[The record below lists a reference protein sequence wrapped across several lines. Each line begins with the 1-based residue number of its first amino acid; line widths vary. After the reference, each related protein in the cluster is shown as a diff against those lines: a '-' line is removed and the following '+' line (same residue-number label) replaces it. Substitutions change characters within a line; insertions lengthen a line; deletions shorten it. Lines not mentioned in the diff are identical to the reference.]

1 MDNEF
6 NFIMTDDGSVGL
18 YNNKVR
24 DIYHSKSGAY
34 LEACEKFV
42 KPLIDIN
49 YFKSKNAFSVLD
61 ICYGIGYNSK
71 ALLNN
76 ITNKSFSIDS
86 LDTDRTLVALSPLI
100 KDSINNIDLKLFIL
114 ESVLKS
120 YNNFDEYY
128 PEVYPY
134 LNDSYFQFFDTP
146 ILNLLSL
153 IQKHGYNLSY
163 QPNSCGF
170 LHNIYYRYIS
180 NQLKQDFKS
189 TNNINFY
196 INDARIS
203 LKTIDKKYDI
213 VFLDAFS
220 PQKDPTLW
228 TIDFLSL
235 ISKHLDD
242 NSVILSYSKSTP
254 FRSALLELGFNV
266 GKTFINEIDM
276 GTIAS
281 KNKSNI
287 QNPLSDYYIKLINT
301 KSGITYKDTNLSL
314 QPTEI
319 LLNRELEQKLSNRIS
334 HTKFLKM
341 SES

>member
-6 NFIMTDDGSVGL
+6 NFVMTDDMSVGL
-18 YNNKVR
+18 YNNKVK

-76 ITNKSFSIDS
+76 ITNKYFSIDS
-86 LDTDRTLVALSPLI
+86 LDTDRTLVTLSPLV
-100 KDSINNIDLKLFIL
+100 KDSIDNIDLKLFIL

-128 PEVYPY
+128 TEIYPY
-134 LNDSYFQFFDTP
+134 LNESYFQFFDTP

-153 IQKHGYNLSY
+153 IQKQGYNLSY
-163 QPNSCGF
+163 QSNSSGF

-189 TNNINFY
+189 TNNLNFY

-287 QNPLSDYYIKLINT
+287 QNPLSDYDIKLINT

>member
-6 NFIMTDDGSVGL
+6 NFVMTDDGSVGL
-18 YNNKVR
+18 YNNKVK

-49 YFKSKNAFSVLD
+49 YFKNKNAFSVLD

-76 ITNKSFSIDS
+76 ITNKYFSIDS
-86 LDTDRTLVALSPLI
+86 LDTDRTLVTLSPLV
-100 KDSINNIDLKLFIL
+100 KDSIDNIDLKLFIL

-128 PEVYPY
+128 TEIYPY
-134 LNDSYFQFFDTP
+134 LNESYFQFFDAP

-287 QNPLSDYYIKLINT
+287 QNPLSDYDIKLINT

-319 LLNRELEQKLSNRIS
+319 LLNREQEQKLSNRIS

>member
-6 NFIMTDDGSVGL
+6 NFVMTDDTSVGL
-18 YNNKVR
+18 YNNKVK

-34 LEACEKFV
+34 LEAYEKFV
-42 KPLIDIN
+42 KPLININ
-49 YFKSKNAFSVLD
+49 YFKNKNAFSVLD

-71 ALLNN
+71 ALLNK
-76 ITNKSFSIDS
+76 IANKSFSIDS

-100 KDSINNIDLKLFIL
+100 KDSIDNIDLKLFIL

-128 PEVYPY
+128 TEIYPY
-134 LNDSYFQFFDTP
+134 LNEPYFQFFDTS

-163 QPNSCGF
+163 QPNPCGF

-180 NQLKQDFKS
+180 NQSKRDFKS

-235 ISKHLDD
+235 ILKHLDD

-287 QNPLSDYYIKLINT
+287 QNPLSDYDIKLINT
-301 KSGITYKDTNLSL
+301 KSGITYKDINLSL
-314 QPTEI
+314 QPAEI
-319 LLNRELEQKLSNRIS
+319 LSNREQEQKLSNRIS
-334 HTKFLKM
+334 HTRFLKM
-341 SES
+341 SKS

>member
-6 NFIMTDDGSVGL
+6 NFVMTDDMSAGL
-18 YNNKVR
+18 YNNKVK
-24 DIYHSKSGAY
+24 DIYHSKSGAH
-34 LEACEKFV
+34 LEAYEKFI

-76 ITNKSFSIDS
+76 IINKSFSIDS

-100 KDSINNIDLKLFIL
+100 KDSIDNIDLKLFIL
-114 ESVLKS
+114 ESVLKG
-120 YNNFDEYY
+120 YNNFNEYY
-128 PEVYPY
+128 TEIYPY
-134 LNDSYFQFFDTP
+134 LNESYFQFFDNP

-153 IQKHGYNLSY
+153 IINHGYYLSY
-163 QPNSCGF
+163 QPNSSSF

-180 NQLKQDFKS
+180 NQSKQDFKS

-203 LKTIDKKYDI
+203 LKNIDKKYDI

-235 ISKHLDD
+235 ISKHLDY

-266 GKTFINEIDM
+266 GKTFISEIDT
-276 GTIAS
+276 GTIAA

-287 QNPLSDYYIKLINT
+287 QNPLSDYDIKLINT
-301 KSGITYKDTNLSL
+301 KSGITYKDINLSL
-314 QPTEI
+314 QPAEI
-319 LLNRELEQKLSNRIS
+319 LSNREQEQKLSNRIS

>member
-6 NFIMTDDGSVGL
+6 NFVMTDDMSVGL
-18 YNNKVR
+18 YNNKVK

-34 LEACEKFV
+34 LEAYEKFV
-42 KPLIDIN
+42 KPLININ
-49 YFKSKNAFSVLD
+49 YFKSKNAFNVLD

-86 LDTDRTLVALSPLI
+86 LDTDRTLVALSPLV
-100 KDSINNIDLKLFIL
+100 KDSIDNIDLKLFIL

-128 PEVYPY
+128 TEIYPY
-134 LNDSYFQFFDTP
+134 LNESYFQFFDTH

-189 TNNINFY
+189 TNNLNFY

-287 QNPLSDYYIKLINT
+287 QNPLSDYDIKLINT

-319 LLNRELEQKLSNRIS
+319 LLNREQEQKLSNRIS

>member
-6 NFIMTDDGSVGL
+6 NFVMTDDMSVGL
-18 YNNKVR
+18 YNNKVK
-24 DIYHSKSGAY
+24 DIYHSKSGAN
-34 LEACEKFV
+34 LEAYEKFV
-42 KPLIDIN
+42 KPLININ
-49 YFKSKNAFSVLD
+49 YFKSKNTFSILD

-100 KDSINNIDLKLFIL
+100 KDSIDNIDLKLFIL

-128 PEVYPY
+128 TEIYPY
-134 LNDSYFQFFDTP
+134 LNESYFQFFDTP

-153 IQKHGYNLSY
+153 IQKHDYNLSY
-163 QPNSCGF
+163 QPNSSGF

-180 NQLKQDFKS
+180 NQSKQDLKS
-189 TNNINFY
+189 TNNLNFY

-203 LKTIDKKYDI
+203 LKTLDKKYDI

-235 ISKHLDD
+235 ILKHLDD

-266 GKTFINEIDM
+266 GKTFISEIDM

-281 KNKSNI
+281 KSKSNI
-287 QNPLSDYYIKLINT
+287 QNPLSDYDIKLINT
-301 KSGITYKDTNLSL
+301 KSGITYKDINLSL
-314 QPTEI
+314 QPAEI
-319 LLNRELEQKLSNRIS
+319 LSNRDQEQKLSNRIS

-341 SES
+341 SKS

>member
-6 NFIMTDDGSVGL
+6 NFVMTDDMSVGL
-18 YNNKVR
+18 YNNKVK

-34 LEACEKFV
+34 LEAYEKFL

-49 YFKSKNAFSVLD
+49 YFKDKNAFNVLD

-100 KDSINNIDLKLFIL
+100 KDSIDNIDLKLFIL

-128 PEVYPY
+128 SEIYPY
-134 LNDSYFQFFDTP
+134 LNESYFQFFDTP

-153 IQKHGYNLSY
+153 IINHGYNLSY
-163 QPNSCGF
+163 QSNSSGF

-180 NQLKQDFKS
+180 NQSKQDFKS
-189 TNNINFY
+189 TNNLNFY

-235 ISKHLDD
+235 ILKHLDD

-266 GKTFINEIDM
+266 GKTFISEIDM

-281 KNKSNI
+281 KSKSNI
-287 QNPLSDYYIKLINT
+287 QNPLSDYDIKLINT
-301 KSGITYKDTNLSL
+301 KSGITYKDVNLSL

-319 LLNRELEQKLSNRIS
+319 LLNREQEQKLSNRIS

-341 SES
+341 SKS